1 MYVVVYVCSCTCTC
15 TRTRTTLYN
24 YNYSTCTVIL
34 LMKYKEGFFGGSGGQ
49 PIKLRQILVLYVYT
63 YTYNVSVF
71 FEESS
76 KIPSYESTFVRKY
89 FRTLESTKVSIFVLS
104 YNVVPSY
111 DTCTTVRVVVYSTTR
126 YNPLCTLLP

>member
-1 MYVVVYVCSCTCTC
+1 
-15 TRTRTTLYN
+15 
-24 YNYSTCTVIL
+24 
-34 LMKYKEGFFGGSGGQ
+34 MKYKEGFFGGSGGQ

-76 KIPSYESTFVRKY
+76 KILSKVPSYESTFVRKY

-104 YNVVPSY
+104 YNVV
-111 DTCTTVRVVVYSTTR
+111 
-126 YNPLCTLLP
+126 